1 MSENLEK
8 SELVIARILDKLI
21 EYGFQ
26 HSTLNLEEIELDD
39 SYSSFWITCCDWLI
53 DEGIIRVSDH
63 TKYIAGSSILQNPVL
78 TAYGISLLGRTIGPV
93 DDARNLQSAVK
104 EVSSTR
110 VSYASAG
117 ELFGGL
123 LGAFAKSIGS

>member
-26 HSTLNLEEIELDD
+26 HSSLKLEEIELGD
-39 SYSSFWITCCDWLI
+39 SYSSFWIPCCDWLC

-63 TKYIAGSSILQNPVL
+63 TKFFDGSSILQNPVL

-93 DDARNLQSAVK
+93 DDARNLQSAVR

-110 VSYASAG
+110 VSYASVG

-123 LGAFAKSIGS
+123 LGAFTKSIGS